1 MHGQIE
7 IQAASLALSEVSWD
21 SACYE
26 DAKKLFQEI
35 SSLIDEEKKR
45 EWELAYEKYNRDQI
59 MREQVNE
66 LEIEI
71 ARSNQNINELN
82 AESQRK
88 INELDADSRAYLTK
102 KTADNQLE
110 IMNIASRTAIQT
122 ARANA
127 RKKPPTYNYNVN
139 KY

>member
-1 MHGQIE
+1 
-7 IQAASLALSEVSWD
+7 
-21 SACYE
+21 
-26 DAKKLFQEI
+26 
-35 SSLIDEEKKR
+35 
-45 EWELAYEKYNRDQI
+45 

-71 ARSNQNINELN
+71 ARSNQNINELD

-110 IMNIASRTAIQT
+110 IMNIASKTAIQT